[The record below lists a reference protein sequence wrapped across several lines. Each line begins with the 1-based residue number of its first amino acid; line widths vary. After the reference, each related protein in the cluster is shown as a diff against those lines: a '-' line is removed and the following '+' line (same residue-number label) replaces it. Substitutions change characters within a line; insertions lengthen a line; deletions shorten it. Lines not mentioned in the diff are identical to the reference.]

1 MWATVQSN
9 YRNKGSHF
17 ASAPSASSGAA
28 GTCSILS
35 PFDGERCEP
44 GIGNTGSSRFGLN
57 AKSLE
62 DVPVPLSRL
71 YDLAMGLF
79 KQVFA
84 KFKGFLDRASDRPAD
99 CW

>member
-1 MWATVQSN
+1 MKVRWIGTVLS
-9 YRNKGSHF
+9 RVAH
-17 ASAPSASSGAA
+17 
-28 GTCSILS
+28 ILMTT
-35 PFDGERCEP
+35 
-44 GIGNTGSSRFGLN
+44 IGNTGSSRFRLS

-71 YDLAMGLF
+71 YDLAMGLS

-84 KFKGFLDRASDRPAD
+84 KSDRLLDRAWAFDRPAD